1 MMAFDLSGIWYR
13 IYTEVPFFLLAG
25 TLIFLAGFISI
36 RKKQKNGHKIGAEI
50 GICCLIGAAAIIGS
64 VVLLSHYIKSIS
76 ALEVKSADCVF
87 VEEYRDSSVAPPLP
101 YTNGYVFKEVGKA
114 NSIIVYLDVFSAKKI
129 ILEALVPGEM
139 YTVWYSS
146 EDNIIVQLKPQ
157 QTDSVN

>member
-1 MMAFDLSGIWYR
+1 M
-13 IYTEVPFFLLAG
+13 
-25 TLIFLAGFISI
+25 
-36 RKKQKNGHKIGAEI
+36 
-50 GICCLIGAAAIIGS
+50 
-64 VVLLSHYIKSIS
+64 VLLSHYIKSIS
-76 ALEVKSADCVF
+76 ALEVRSVDCMF

-101 YTNGYVFKEVGKA
+101 YTNGYVFEEAGKA